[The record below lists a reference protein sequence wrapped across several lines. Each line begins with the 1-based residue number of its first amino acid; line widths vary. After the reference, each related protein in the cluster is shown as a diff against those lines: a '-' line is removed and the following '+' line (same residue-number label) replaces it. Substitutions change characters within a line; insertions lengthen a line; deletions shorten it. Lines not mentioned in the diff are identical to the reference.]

1 MLRNRRRWLALG
13 PVALTAIAA
22 GAAIPTF
29 AGASSHR
36 EAPAISQDPAADNTD
51 VYAFRSPDA
60 PDTATL
66 IANFYPAEEPA
77 GGPYFYRFSDQVKYE
92 IAVDNTGD
100 GEGDVTY
107 EFRFK
112 TKYTN
117 PDTSLY
123 NTAPISYEGGAYKN
137 LNQVQTYDVKK
148 VTRTKK
154 GAYRVQTI
162 ARDLLTPPANVGPRS
177 TPNYA
182 AGLVPPA
189 IHTLKGGAKVFA
201 GQRDD
206 PFFVDTGAIFD
217 LLAFRQAPPA
227 GFSAGGDDGLTGFN
241 VQSIALQIPIREL
254 TRKGNVPTDAQS
266 TDSTIGVYAAASRP
280 VYDMPGNPKG
290 KNAKGDGKV
299 RWTQVS
305 RLAVPLINEV
315 IIPTGRKDRWNA
327 TDPSDDSTF
336 ERHYLK
342 PELAAIMNQLYNV
355 GAPTENRKDLST
367 ILLQG
372 IPPGVKVGDVTLPT
386 TQIGAKPAK
395 ADLLRLNL
403 AVGPT
408 PFAQQ
413 NRLGLLAG
421 QGDGFPNGRRLVD
434 DTVDIDERAVA
445 GVLAPLFGL
454 PAPGPLA
461 AELGD
466 GVNEND
472 QPFLP
477 SFPYVATPISGFDKK
492 HPRPP
497 TG

>member
-1 MLRNRRRWLALG
+1 M
-13 PVALTAIAA
+13 
-22 GAAIPTF
+22 
-29 AGASSHR
+29 
-36 EAPAISQDPAADNTD
+36 
-51 VYAFRSPDA
+51 YAFRSPDA
-60 PDTATL
+60 PDTAAL
-66 IANFYPAEEPA
+66 VANFYPAEEPA

-123 NTAPISYEGGAYKN
+123 NTGPITYENGAYKN
-137 LNQVQTYDVKK
+137 LNQVQTYDVRR
-148 VTRTKK
+148 VTRDSK
-154 GAYRVQTI
+154 GRYRVHTI

-182 AGLVPPA
+182 TALVPPA
-189 IHTLKGGAKVFA
+189 VHEVKNGTKVFA

-241 VQSIALQIPIREL
+241 VQTIARQIPIKEL
-254 TRKGNVPTDAQS
+254 TKNGKLPTDPQS
-266 TDSTIGVYAAASRP
+266 PTSTIGVYSTSSRP
-280 VYDMPGNPKG
+280 VFDVPAESKSG
-290 KNAKGDGKV
+290 KSQKTYGKAT
-299 RWTQVS
+299 RWSQVS

-315 IIPTGRKDRWNA
+315 IIPTGRKDAWNA
-327 TDPSDDSTF
+327 GGPRDDATF

-342 PELAAIMNQLYNV
+342 PELAAIMNALYNV

-367 ILLQG
+367 ILLLG
-372 IPPGVKVGDVTLPT
+372 IPPGVKVGDVMLPT
-386 TQIGAKPAK
+386 TQIGKKPAK

-403 AVGPT
+403 AVPPT
-408 PFAQQ
+408 PFAEQ

-421 QGDGFPNGRRLVD
+421 QADGFPNGRRLVD

-461 AELGD
+461 GELGD

-472 QPFLP
+472 QPFLT